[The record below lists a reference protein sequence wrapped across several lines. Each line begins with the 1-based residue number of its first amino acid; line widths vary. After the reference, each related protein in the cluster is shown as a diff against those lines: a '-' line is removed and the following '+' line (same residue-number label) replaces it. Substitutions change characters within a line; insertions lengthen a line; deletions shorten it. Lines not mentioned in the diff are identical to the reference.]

1 MEATAELATILENHR
16 GERHAIILHTYPDPD
31 AIASAYAHKVISE
44 AYDIESDIYYTGKV
58 SHRQNMALVR
68 LLGIELIPYDNTVSF
83 TQYQGAVF
91 VDHQGTTVEE
101 ILATLDRDG
110 VPVLIVVD
118 HHEPQDRLTP
128 EFIDIRK
135 FGATATIY
143 ACYLEAGIIVLDRSK
158 KDHTYAATALMH
170 GIMTD
175 TNSFIEAGPED
186 FQAAGYLSR
195 FRDPELLGLI
205 MSQNRS
211 KAAMEV
217 IRRALGNRVT
227 LENYSIAGI
236 GYLRAEDRDAIPQ
249 AADFLLTE
257 DNVHTAIVYGIVRS
271 DDNEHLIGSMRT
283 SKLTIDPDEF
293 LKDVFGKNLEGRFY
307 GGGKLTAGGF
317 SIPIGFLGGDHSEK
331 FQEMKWQVYDSQI
344 KHKIFV
350 KIGVERDI
358 SG

>member
-1 MEATAELATILENHR
+1 MEARPELAALLENHR
-16 GERHAIILHTYPDPD
+16 GEKHVIILHSYPDPD

-44 AYDIESDIYYTGKV
+44 TFDIEADIFYTGKI

-68 LLGIELIPYDNTVSF
+68 LLGIELTPYDNTVTFSP
-83 TQYQGAVF
+83 YQAAVF

-101 ILATLDRDG
+101 VLSTLDRDG

-118 HHEPQDRLTP
+118 HHEYQERLNP

-135 FGATATIY
+135 VGATATIY
-143 ACYLEAGIIVLDRSK
+143 ACYLETGIIDLDRTK
-158 KDHTYAATALMH
+158 KEHTYAASALMH

-175 TNSFIEAGPED
+175 TNSFVEAGPDD
-186 FQAAGYLSR
+186 FQAARYLSR
-195 FRDPELLGLI
+195 FRDSELLGLI
-205 MSQNRS
+205 MSQSRS
-211 KAAMEV
+211 KAVMEV
-217 IRRALGNRVT
+217 IRRALGNRAT

-236 GYLRAEDRDAIPQ
+236 GYLRAGDRDAIPQ

-257 DNVHTAIVYGIVRS
+257 DNVHTAIVYGIVH
-271 DDNEHLIGSMRT
+271 DDGSEHLVGSMRT
-283 SKLTIDPDEF
+283 SKITIDPDEF
-293 LKDVFGKNLEGRFY
+293 LKDVFGKNIEGRFY

-331 FQEMKWQVYDSQI
+331 YQEMKWQVYDTQI

-358 SG
+358 S